1 MRIMIRKLERKVFQN
16 RILMIVMILV
26 VIGTGVVLANTP
38 GSEGDPIVSLSYIE
52 DTLIPKIQ
60 TMIDKSSGAQ
70 ALSYEIVNVPAGKS
84 VVGGASSEMILR
96 MGKAEIIATEKGGL
110 ADVTLGGDLQNGEA
124 CPSNHLLIVP
134 MSDGRGVKVTED
146 AILMIKGSYQLK

>member
-1 MRIMIRKLERKVFQN
+1 MRIMLRKLERKVFQN

-52 DTLIPKIQ
+52 DTLIPRIQ
-60 TMIDKSSGAQ
+60 QMIDKSSGTE

-84 VVGGASSEMILR
+84 VICSAGTEMILR
-96 MGKAEIIATEKGGL
+96 MGTCTIIGTQKGGVS
-110 ADVTLGGDLQNGEA
+110 DVTMGYDLSDGTGVQG
-124 CPSNHLLIVP
+124 NHLLIVP
-134 MSDGRGVKVTED
+134 LDDGRGVRTSTD
-146 AILMIKGSYQLK
+146 CLIMIKGGYTIR

>member
-52 DTLIPKIQ
+52 DTLIPKVQ
-60 TMIDKSSGAQ
+60 EMIDKSSGAE
-70 ALSYEIVNVPAGKS
+70 ALSYEIVNVEAGKS
-84 VVGGASSEMILR
+84 VIGGASCEMILR
-96 MGKAEIIATEKGGL
+96 MGKAEVIATEKGGL
-110 ADVTLGGDLQNGEA
+110 ADVTLGGDLQNGTS

-134 MSDGRGVKVTED
+134 VSDGRGIEAGSKVLVMVKGEYE
-146 AILMIKGSYQLK
+146 IK

>member
-1 MRIMIRKLERKVFQN
+1 MLRKLERKVFQN

-52 DTLIPKIQ
+52 DTLIPRIQ
-60 TMIDKSSGAQ
+60 QMIDKSSGTE
-70 ALSYEIVNVPAGKS
+70 ALSYEIVNV
-84 VVGGASSEMILR
+84 
-96 MGKAEIIATEKGGL
+96 EKGKT
-110 ADVTLGGDLQNGEA
+110 VIGGDLQNGVA

-146 AILMIKGSYQLK
+146 AILMIKGSYQIK